1 MRRVLIALV
10 LTWAIAASP
19 VQAARLALV
28 IGINHYDLVPPL
40 QKAIGDATA
49 MSSKL
54 NELGFAVTTVI
65 DPDRRQ
71 FNQAIE
77 TFRESLHAGDVAFVH
92 FSGHGI
98 EVDGRNLLLPRD
110 IPLPISGDETYLA
123 TEAIDLSSLMDR
135 IAESGA
141 AVRIFVI
148 DACRTNPFAQSDIRG
163 LEGPGGL
170 GPAAPSRGSFVLY
183 SAGTSQVALDRLGPD
198 DQNPTSVYTR
208 VLLDKLDLKGA
219 SISEVARDV
228 RTEVAALASTIGYD
242 QSPAYYDGLT
252 EDYVLTPSAAG
263 NAPEASG
270 SVEAEA
276 FDRARELGTA
286 HALQAF
292 LANYPNGVFAD
303 LARAA
308 LSDLPPSPVLSAK
321 DTPDAVE
328 AFSVKQRLQQ
338 LWDEAHQF
346 ENAGDNASYLQR
358 ASEARLLAA
367 ASFGTDSEAYAD
379 ASNQMVGA
387 FSSVGQVA
395 DAMAASRDA
404 IRIYTVLFGDHDLRV
419 LNEKANLA
427 ARLAATGKVDEAT
440 KMFDDLLT
448 AYDTM
453 PLHGDGEAQYAAALE
468 SYAQLAMRKGDGPAA
483 ERYASRAVAILE
495 AAGLTDQI
503 EYGWVAST
511 EARILRADGKCEAA
525 QAMFVRAASGMKAA
539 QVAETQ
545 HDYANILADIKK
557 GCPSL

>member
-77 TFRESLHAGDVAFVH
+77 TFRESLHAGDVAFMH

-110 IPLPISGDETYLA
+110 IPLPISGDESYLA

-252 EDYVLTPSAAG
+252 EDYVLTPSAAA

>member
-19 VQAARLALV
+19 VQAARLAMV
-28 IGINHYDLVPPL
+28 IGIDHYDLVPPL

-110 IPLPISGDETYLA
+110 IPLPISGDESYLA

-252 EDYVLTPSAAG
+252 EDYVLTPSAAA

>member
-110 IPLPISGDETYLA
+110 IPLPISGDESYLA

-228 RTEVAALASTIGYD
+228 RTEVAALASSIGYD

-252 EDYVLTPSAAG
+252 EDYVLTPSAAA

-545 HDYANILADIKK
+545 HDYADILADIKK

>member
-110 IPLPISGDETYLA
+110 IPLPISGDESYLA

-252 EDYVLTPSAAG
+252 EDYVLTPSAAA

>member
-71 FNQAIE
+71 FNQAVE

-110 IPLPISGDETYLA
+110 IRLPISGDESYLA
-123 TEAIDLSSLMDR
+123 KEAIALSSLMDR

-252 EDYVLTPSAAG
+252 EDYVLTPSAAA

-525 QAMFVRAASGMKAA
+525 QAMF
-539 QVAETQ
+539 
-545 HDYANILADIKK
+545 
-557 GCPSL
+557 

>member
-252 EDYVLTPSAAG
+252 EDYVLTPSAAA

-545 HDYANILADIKK
+545 HDYADILADIKK

>member
-1 MRRVLIALV
+1 MRRGLIALV

-252 EDYVLTPSAAG
+252 EDYVLTPSAAA

>member
-110 IPLPISGDETYLA
+110 IPLPISGDESYLA

-252 EDYVLTPSAAG
+252 EDYVLTPSAAA

-545 HDYANILADIKK
+545 HDYADILADIKK

>member
-92 FSGHGI
+92 FSGHEI

-110 IPLPISGDETYLA
+110 IPLPISGDESYLA

-252 EDYVLTPSAAG
+252 EDYVLTPSAAA

-328 AFSVKQRLQQ
+328 ALSVKQRLQQ

-545 HDYANILADIKK
+545 HDYADILADIKK

>member
-1 MRRVLIALV
+1 
-10 LTWAIAASP
+10 
-19 VQAARLALV
+19 
-28 IGINHYDLVPPL
+28 
-40 QKAIGDATA
+40 
-49 MSSKL
+49 
-54 NELGFAVTTVI
+54 
-65 DPDRRQ
+65 
-71 FNQAIE
+71 
-77 TFRESLHAGDVAFVH
+77 
-92 FSGHGI
+92 
-98 EVDGRNLLLPRD
+98 
-110 IPLPISGDETYLA
+110 
-123 TEAIDLSSLMDR
+123 MDR

-252 EDYVLTPSAAG
+252 EDYVLTPSAAA

-453 PLHGDGEAQYAAALE
+453 PLHGEGEAQYAAALE

-545 HDYANILADIKK
+545 HDYADILADIKK

>member
-110 IPLPISGDETYLA
+110 IPLPISGDESYLA

-252 EDYVLTPSAAG
+252 EDYVLTPSAAA

-453 PLHGDGEAQYAAALE
+453 PLHGEGEAQYAAALE

>member
-110 IPLPISGDETYLA
+110 IPLPISGDESYLA

-148 DACRTNPFAQSDIRG
+148 DACRTNPFARSDIRG
-163 LEGPGGL
+163 LEGPSGL

-252 EDYVLTPSAAG
+252 EDYVLTPSAAA